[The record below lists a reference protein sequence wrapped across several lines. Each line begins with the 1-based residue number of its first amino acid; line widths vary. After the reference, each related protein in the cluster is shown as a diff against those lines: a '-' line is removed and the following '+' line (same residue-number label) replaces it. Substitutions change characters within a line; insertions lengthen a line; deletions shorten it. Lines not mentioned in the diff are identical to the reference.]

1 MTTMIIALL
10 LGLSAYLGARLHSA
24 STEITTLRAKNE
36 ILKKRLGLPL
46 SKVPSQLR

>member
-1 MTTMIIALL
+1 MTTTIIVLL
-10 LGLSAYLGARLHSA
+10 IGLSVFLGARLHSA
-24 STEITTLRAKNE
+24 VTELTTLRASNA